1 MSDSTSL
8 ACGSLRAT
16 PPLAVLL
23 RAAFA
28 RLPFTAPFL
37 LAPMEGVTEPCFRDL
52 VLARNAPDALGGAFT
67 EFVRVSVSPIP
78 RHVIRRQLG
87 PSRFTQPVGVQLMG
101 ADLGHLARTAQ
112 NAVEAGAPLVDLNF
126 GCPSKGALAGCAGS
140 SLLRDPLALEKVVRA
155 VVDSVSVP
163 VTAKIRAGYDDASQ
177 VEDLARAAENGGAAL
192 LTVHCR
198 TRAEGYCDEV
208 DWTRIARAV
217 RAVSIPVCGNGG
229 IARHEDLARM
239 CSATGARFAMVGRG
253 ALADPWIFSGRRVE
267 GSLAARFLLDYA
279 DAMHERGGL
288 EPRGVAARIKQLL
301 RHWTAG
307 GLVPD
312 PAARAELLRERDG
325 GALLARLQG
334 AAQSRS

>member
-1 MSDSTSL
+1 MT
-8 ACGSLRAT
+8 
-16 PPLAVLL
+16 
-23 RAAFA
+23 
-28 RLPFTAPFL
+28 LPFTAPFL

-52 VLARNAPDALGGAFT
+52 VLARNSPGALGGAFS

-78 RHVIRRQLG
+78 RHVIRRHLG
-87 PSRFTQPVGVQLMG
+87 PSRFGQPVGVQLMG

-155 VVDSVSVP
+155 VVDAVSVP

-208 DWTRIARAV
+208 DWRRIARAV

-229 IARHEDLARM
+229 ITAHADLERM
-239 CSATGARFAMVGRG
+239 RGETGAQFAMVGRG
-253 ALADPWIFSGRRVE
+253 ALADPWLFSGRCVDAAA
-267 GSLAARFLLDYA
+267 AARFLLDYA
-279 DAMHERGGL
+279 DAMRERGGL
-288 EPRGVAARIKQLL
+288 EPRGVAARLKQLL

-312 PAARAELLRERDG
+312 TATRAELLRERDG